1 MKLNK
6 LDISSVI
13 ELFHYLNNLELEYRD
28 MINVNNKNMTF
39 GVELEF
45 LGLLYDDVLD
55 LVLNNKFTLPIEDA
69 MKISNKNVYAY
80 TTESTTD
87 VNGCEITTPI
97 LKDKK
102 RDWKNLQIM
111 CNDLTKYGA
120 YAKGCAT
127 HMHFGAHII
136 GTKYDSWIN
145 LIKIWITYEK
155 ILYNFYYGEDN
166 GPRKSIYTYARS
178 INDIRFNEIDRIK
191 RDNHLLSVLKLMCS
205 NGIYIGKQLGINI
218 FRVSEEYGVD
228 YKNTIE
234 VRIPNGTLDEKVIQN
249 NINLFS
255 KLLTSVISGKLDVDY
270 LNDKFNNREVV
281 SDINLFNDFDYEDAM
296 HLGDMVFVSDI
307 DKFYYLKQL
316 YKLYD
321 LSEEELDK
329 KIVKVLKINN

>member
-1 MKLNK
+1 M
-6 LDISSVI
+6 V

-28 MINVNNKNMTF
+28 TININNKNMTF

-45 LGLLYDDVLD
+45 LGLLYDDVKE
-55 LVLNNKFTLPIEDA
+55 LVLGNNFTLPIEDA
-69 MKISNKNVYAY
+69 MILKDRNVYAY
-80 TTESTTD
+80 TTESTTN

-97 LKDKK
+97 LRDKK

-120 YAKGCAT
+120 YAKKCST

-155 ILYNFYYGEDN
+155 ILYNFYYGEDD
-166 GPRKSIYTYARS
+166 GPRKSSHTYARS
-178 INDIRFNEIDRIK
+178 INGIRFNEIDGIK
-191 RDNHLLSVLKLMCS
+191 RDNHLLSVLKSMCS
-205 NGIYIGKQLGINI
+205 NGTYIGKQLGINI
-218 FRVSEEYGVD
+218 FRVSEKYSIE

-234 VRIPNGTLDEKVIQN
+234 VRIPNGTLNEKVIQN

-255 KLLTSVISGKLDVDY
+255 KLLTSIISNKVDVDY
-270 LNDKFNNREVV
+270 LNNKFKNREVV

-296 HLGDMVFVSDI
+296 YLGDMIFVSDI
-307 DKFYYLKQL
+307 DKYYYLKQL

-329 KIVKVLKINN
+329 KIVKVLKINK

>member
-1 MKLNK
+1 
-6 LDISSVI
+6 
-13 ELFHYLNNLELEYRD
+13 
-28 MINVNNKNMTF
+28 
-39 GVELEF
+39 
-45 LGLLYDDVLD
+45 
-55 LVLNNKFTLPIEDA
+55 

-80 TTESTTD
+80 TTESTTN

-97 LKDKK
+97 LRDKK

-120 YAKGCAT
+120 YAKKCST

-155 ILYNFYYGEDN
+155 ILYNFYYGEDD
-166 GPRKSIYTYARS
+166 GPRKSIHTYARS
-178 INDIRFNEIDRIK
+178 INDIRFNEIDGIK
-191 RDNHLLSVLKLMCS
+191 RDNHLLSVLKSMCS
-205 NGIYIGKQLGINI
+205 NGTYIGKQLGINI
-218 FRVSEEYGVD
+218 FRVSEKYSIE

-234 VRIPNGTLDEKVIQN
+234 VRIPNGTLNEKVIQN

-255 KLLTSVISGKLDVDY
+255 KLLTSIISNKVDVDY
-270 LNDKFNNREVV
+270 LNNKFKNREVV

-296 HLGDMVFVSDI
+296 YLGDMIFVSDI
-307 DKFYYLKQL
+307 DKYYYLKQL
-316 YKLYD
+316 YKLYK

-329 KIVKVLKINN
+329 KIVKVLKINK